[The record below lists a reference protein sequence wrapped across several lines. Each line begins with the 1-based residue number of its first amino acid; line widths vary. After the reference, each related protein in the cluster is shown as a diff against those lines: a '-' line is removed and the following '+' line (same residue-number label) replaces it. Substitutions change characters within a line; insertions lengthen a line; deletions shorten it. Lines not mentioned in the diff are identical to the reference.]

1 MVKLVNPLKQILNFF
16 IKNIINLNSNKEIK
30 FLKKIILIN
39 IFFEFYIKLKIY
51 FIIGIFLKFKTF
63 FIYYA
68 YSTSLLTIF
77 IV

>member
-51 FIIGIFLKFKTF
+51 FIILIF
-63 FIYYA
+63 
-68 YSTSLLTIF
+68 
-77 IV
+77 